1 MAKKSKELSLHFLS
15 FDKLKEEDSRENI
28 KNILD
33 RAKKGQIVV
42 IEGTLSPVFES
53 NLIESTMQNVST
65 KFSGIEIA
73 SITVNKRLSD
83 GPLGD
88 KMKEFMLSKLGGG
101 KRGLTVV
108 GPANVI
114 KKIKSDPEN
123 IILQMKY

>member
-1 MAKKSKELSLHFLS
+1 MGKKSKELSLHFLS
-15 FDKLKEEDSRENI
+15 FDKLREEDSRNNI

-53 NLIESTMQNVST
+53 NLIESTMQNVNN

-73 SITVNKRLSD
+73 SLNVAKRMAE
-83 GPLGD
+83 GPISE
-88 KMKEFMLSKLGGG
+88 KMKDFVLNKLGGG

-108 GPANVI
+108 GPANVV